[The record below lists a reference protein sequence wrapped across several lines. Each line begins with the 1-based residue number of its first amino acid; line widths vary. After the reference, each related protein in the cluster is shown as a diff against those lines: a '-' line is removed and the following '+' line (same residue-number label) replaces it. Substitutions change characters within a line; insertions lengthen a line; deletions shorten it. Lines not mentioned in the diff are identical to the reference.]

1 MKGKMSEVIY
11 NLFAYTEGKTITD
24 LGIVHYK
31 IVEEDSDE
39 NKIAFLRKRCLID
52 HVDAYKARIVS
63 PEITLENYFSK
74 HRLGT
79 ALELFEELFQ
89 LVNAPPAPLF
99 AMTLVENGEPRIE
112 HSYTGNFLDL
122 GSNTEG
128 FVDYLVHY
136 TSDRGIDF
144 MQMFEDDYFK
154 AIKLLFNNGFLVS
167 STKLL
172 MIFLDT
178 IAFVEFGNERGNFI
192 KWLDT
197 YANLACIG
205 LSSSELWEL
214 RNGVLHMSNLHSQ
227 RVISGKVMRI
237 VPCVNLNETIIDEK
251 QKEKRFDLLK
261 LINILADAIGV
272 WIETYNSDRQ
282 KIEMFIERYDTVI
295 SDARVSHRVL

>member
-1 MKGKMSEVIY
+1 MISEVIY
-11 NLFAYTEGKTITD
+11 NLFAYTDGKTITD
-24 LGIVHYK
+24 IGISQYK
-31 IVEEDSDE
+31 IVDEGSDE
-39 NKIAFLRKRCLID
+39 DKFDFLRERCLVD
-52 HVDAYKARIVS
+52 HAKAHKARIVS

-89 LVNAPPAPLF
+89 LANAPRDPLF
-99 AMTLVENGEPRIE
+99 AMTLIENGEPRIE

-122 GSNTEG
+122 SCNKEG

-136 TSDRGIDF
+136 TSDKGIDF

-178 IAFVEFGNERGNFI
+178 IAFVEFGNENGNFV

-197 YANLACIG
+197 YVNLESIG
-205 LSSSELWEL
+205 LLSSELWEL
-214 RNGVLHMSNLHSQ
+214 RNGVLHMSNLHSK
-227 RVISGKVMRI
+227 RVMSGKVMRI
-237 VPCVNLNETIIDEK
+237 VPCVNLSETIIDER
-251 QKEKRFDLLK
+251 QKEKRFDLLR
-261 LINILADAIGV
+261 LINVLAAGV
-272 WIETYNSDRQ
+272 GKWMETYNSDPQ
-282 KIEMFIERYDTVI
+282 KIETFIERYDTVI
-295 SDARVSHRVL
+295 SDARNFHQAL